1 MNYKPLGNTSIE
13 VSSLCLGSMTWG
25 HQNDEADAFAQI
37 DYALEQGI
45 NFVDTAEMYSVPT
58 QANTY
63 GATEKIIGR
72 WLATRKQRDKVI
84 IASKVAGPSRIKHIR
99 DGKACLD
106 RDNIHQAIDGS
117 LQRLQTDYIDL
128 YQLHWPD
135 RKTNFFGQLNYQ
147 APSAMDAAASTPIE
161 ETLSALAELVTAG
174 KVRAIG
180 LSNETPWG
188 VMQFLQLAERLALP
202 RVVSI
207 QNPYNLLNRSFELAL
222 AEIAHHEQV
231 GLLAYSPLAFG
242 CLTGKYLNPKQAQG
256 ARCSL
261 FKEFK
266 RYFTPSAVAAT
277 QKYVA
282 LAHDIGLTPVQLA
295 LSFIQQQTFLNSTI
309 IGATSMQQLKENV
322 ACQNIKLSKD
332 TLKAIET
339 IHAEHTYPAP

>member
-1 MNYKPLGNTSIE
+1 MDYRPLGNTSIE

-25 HQNDEADAFAQI
+25 HQNSEADAFAQI
-37 DYALEQGI
+37 DYALDHGI
-45 NFVDTAEMYSVPT
+45 NFIDTAEMYSIPT
-58 QANTY
+58 QADTY
-63 GATEKIIGR
+63 GATEKMIGR
-72 WLATRKQRDKVI
+72 WLATHKQRDKVI

-99 DGKACLD
+99 GGKARLD
-106 RDNIHQAIDGS
+106 RNNIHQAIDGS

-147 APSAMDAAASTPIE
+147 APSATETASSTSIE
-161 ETLSALAELVTAG
+161 ETLSALAELVAAG

-188 VMQFLQLAERLALP
+188 VMQFIQAAERLGLP

-222 AEIAHHEQV
+222 AEITHHEQV

-242 CLTGKYLNPKQAQG
+242 CLTGKYLTPELAQG

-266 RYFTPSAVAAT
+266 RYFTPSAMAAT

-295 LSFIQQQTFLNSTI
+295 LSFIQQQFFLNSMI
-309 IGATSMQQLKENV
+309 IGATSMQQLEENI
-322 ACQNIKLSKD
+322 ASCDATLSSS
-332 TLKAIET
+332 TLAAIET
-339 IHAEHTYPAP
+339 IHAQHTYPAP